1 MDGTRP
7 GQFGPADA
15 QRLEAF
21 AHHAATALENARLY
35 AEIKQSLR
43 EKEVLL
49 QEIHHRVK
57 NNLQVVSSLL
67 YLQSKKIKDKP
78 TFEILQDS
86 QNRVRSMAL
95 VHEKLY
101 QSKDLARVDFAEYAR
116 NLANYILRSH
126 GVNSNVIKLKIK
138 VDDVFLGIDTAV
150 PCGLILNELVSN
162 SLKHAF
168 PGGREGEIRIELRL
182 DDDKKF
188 TLMVSDNGVGIPK
201 DLDFRNTESLGL
213 QLVDTLVNQLEGT
226 IELDRSGGTA
236 FKTTFTELKY
246 EGKG

>member
-1 MDGTRP
+1 
-7 GQFGPADA
+7 
-15 QRLEAF
+15 
-21 AHHAATALENARLY
+21 
-35 AEIKQSLR
+35 
-43 EKEVLL
+43 
-49 QEIHHRVK
+49 
-57 NNLQVVSSLL
+57 
-67 YLQSKKIKDKP
+67 
-78 TFEILQDS
+78 
-86 QNRVRSMAL
+86 
-95 VHEKLY
+95 LY